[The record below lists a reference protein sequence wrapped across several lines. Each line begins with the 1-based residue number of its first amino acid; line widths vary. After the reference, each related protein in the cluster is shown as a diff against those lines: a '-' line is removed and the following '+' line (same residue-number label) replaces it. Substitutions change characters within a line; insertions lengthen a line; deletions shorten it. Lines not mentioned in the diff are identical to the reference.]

1 MSIDEAREK
10 FGIVLTIRLFQEYVG
25 PKFFASMNFDDWVEV
40 AMATNP
46 EGKWRQKAIAE
57 MINRAETDEHWR
69 IISTLRKQKK
79 VA

>member
-1 MSIDEAREK
+1 MSVEEARKK
-10 FGIVLTIRLFQEYVG
+10 FGIVLTIRLFQNHVG
-25 PKFFASMNFDDWVEV
+25 QEFFASMNFDDWLEV

-69 IISTLRKQKK
+69 IITSLRREQQ